1 MEDTL
6 TRKLFFIDSIQDYDV
21 AAMPDY
27 VIHILCTAGSMS
39 FSYQGVH
46 YNIVAGDYVILPNL
60 LFLSDLTQSEDFD
73 AQMMGLSSVF
83 VNTLGI
89 RSNYGIIGQLLLMQ
103 NPVMK
108 LSRHDFMICLEDL
121 LRIRARL
128 TMETEHL
135 FREEM
140 MGHLLLVHILN
151 LYDIHARGKA
161 FTQLSERLST
171 LLRRFIELLYE
182 GEYKQH
188 RDLQHYASLLC
199 ITPHYLTE
207 ICRKASGLPAT
218 YWIDRFTL
226 QEICRLLCQK
236 DLTLTDIADRMHF
249 SSVSYLSR
257 YVKKRLGMY
266 PSEYRNMLLKNNK
279 QT

>member
-1 MEDTL
+1 MEDSL
-6 TRKLFFIDSIQDYDV
+6 ERKLFFIDSIQDYDITSLSDCV
-21 AAMPDY
+21 L
-27 VIHILCTAGSMS
+27 HILCMEGSMS
-39 FSYQGVH
+39 FSFQGVH
-46 YNIVAGDYVILPNL
+46 YNVVAGDYVILPNL
-60 LFLSDLTQSEDFD
+60 LFLSGLTQSDDFD

-121 LRIRARL
+121 MRIRARL
-128 TMETEHL
+128 METAHL

-171 LLRRFIELLYE
+171 
-182 GEYKQH
+182 
-188 RDLQHYASLLC
+188 S
-199 ITPHYLTE
+199 
-207 ICRKASGLPAT
+207 
-218 YWIDRFTL
+218 
-226 QEICRLLCQK
+226 
-236 DLTLTDIADRMHF
+236 
-249 SSVSYLSR
+249 
-257 YVKKRLGMY
+257 
-266 PSEYRNMLLKNNK
+266 
-279 QT
+279 

>member
-1 MEDTL
+1 MEDSL
-6 TRKLFFIDSIQDYDV
+6 ERKLFFIDSIQDYDITSLSDCV
-21 AAMPDY
+21 L
-27 VIHILCTAGSMS
+27 HILCTEGSMS
-39 FSYQGVH
+39 FSFQGVH
-46 YNIVAGDYVILPNL
+46 YNVVAGDYVILPNL
-60 LFLSDLTQSEDFD
+60 LFLSGLTQSEDFD

-108 LSRHDFMICLEDL
+108 LSRHNFMICLEDL

-128 TMETEHL
+128 METSHL

-171 LLRRFIELLYE
+171 LLRRFIEQLYE

>member
-1 MEDTL
+1 MEDSL
-6 TRKLFFIDSIQDYDV
+6 ERKLFFIDSIQDYDITSLSDCV
-21 AAMPDY
+21 L
-27 VIHILCTAGSMS
+27 HILCTKGSMS
-39 FSYQGVH
+39 FSFQGVH
-46 YNIVAGDYVILPNL
+46 YNVVAGDYVILPNL
-60 LFLSDLTQSEDFD
+60 LFLSGLMQSDDFD

-121 LRIRARL
+121 MRIRARL
-128 TMETEHL
+128 METSHL

-161 FTQLSERLST
+161 FTQLSEHLST

-236 DLTLTDIADRMHF
+236 NLTLTDIADQMHF